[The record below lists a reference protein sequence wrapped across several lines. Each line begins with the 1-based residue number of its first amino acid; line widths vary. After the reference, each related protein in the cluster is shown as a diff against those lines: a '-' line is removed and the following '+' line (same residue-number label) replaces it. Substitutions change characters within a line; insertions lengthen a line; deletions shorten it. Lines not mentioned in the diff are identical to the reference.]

1 MPFYKTL
8 NFPFEC
14 EVIIWKITES
24 DEDLKNDLELSAKD
38 KFIYNSMRSSDHRKG
53 FLSSRKIIKEMG
65 ILSDDIYKDI
75 NGKPHLKNGKFL
87 SITHSKEFSAVALSK
102 KKVGLDIEIQQQ
114 KIKNLTSKFI
124 INHTQIDNYDIKNL
138 TNIWCIKES
147 TYKAFGKKGLSLK
160 DIKINHQNSKPY
172 FSNFT
177 FMQNEFIFE
186 NWVYNWKNYS
196 LALAI
201 ESNFHGN

>member
-8 NFPFEC
+8 NFPFES

-24 DEDLKNDLELSAKD
+24 DEDLKNDLDLSSKD

-65 ILSDDIYKDI
+65 ILTDDIYKDI

-102 KKVGLDIEIQQQ
+102 KKVGIDIEIQQQ
-114 KIKNLTSKFI
+114 K
-124 INHTQIDNYDIKNL
+124 IKNL

-160 DIKINHQNSKPY
+160 DIKINHQDSKSY

>member
-8 NFPFEC
+8 NFPFES

-65 ILSDDIYKDI
+65 ILADDIYKDI

-124 INHTQIDNYDIKNL
+124 INHTQIDNYDIK
-138 TNIWCIKES
+138 I
-147 TYKAFGKKGLSLK
+147 
-160 DIKINHQNSKPY
+160 
-172 FSNFT
+172 
-177 FMQNEFIFE
+177 
-186 NWVYNWKNYS
+186 
-196 LALAI
+196 
-201 ESNFHGN
+201 

>member
-8 NFPFEC
+8 NFPFES

-65 ILSDDIYKDI
+65 ILADDIYKDI

-102 KKVGLDIEIQQQ
+102 KK
-114 KIKNLTSKFI
+114 
-124 INHTQIDNYDIKNL
+124 
-138 TNIWCIKES
+138 
-147 TYKAFGKKGLSLK
+147 
-160 DIKINHQNSKPY
+160 
-172 FSNFT
+172 
-177 FMQNEFIFE
+177 
-186 NWVYNWKNYS
+186 NWVRY
-196 LALAI
+196 
-201 ESNFHGN
+201 

>member
-8 NFPFEC
+8 NFPFES

-24 DEDLKNDLELSAKD
+24 DEDLKNDLDLSSKD

-65 ILSDDIYKDI
+65 ILTDDIYKDI

-102 KKVGLDIEIQQQ
+102 KKVGIDIEIQQQ

-160 DIKINHQNSKPY
+160 AVSYTHLTLPTK
-172 FSNFT
+172 
-177 FMQNEFIFE
+177 
-186 NWVYNWKNYS
+186 
-196 LALAI
+196 A
-201 ESNFHGN
+201 